1 MIDKQT
7 IMQVLSKIKDPEL
20 KRSFTE
26 LDMVKFVDIEG
37 NNIRVGISLTGGCP
51 FKEKIAEEITKK
63 VGELEGVGAVK
74 VEFDEMSKE
83 QLVKLK
89 EKLGVG
95 QPRPDDAAAIA
106 KIAKRFI
113 AVSSGKGGVGKST
126 ITANLASAL
135 ARLGFQVGVL
145 DADVYGFSI
154 PRMLGVDGVPK
165 AFDDKI
171 IPLRKGDNLQI
182 ISMGFFISEDEP
194 VIWRGPLLHKAISQ
208 FITDVMWEN
217 LDFLLLDLPPGTGD
231 VTITIAQAIPSAE
244 LLVVTTPQ
252 ATATNVASRVAKMA
266 DKTKLNV
273 IGVIENMAYYDNNG
287 RKDYIFGKDGGKN
300 LAAKL
305 NVAFLGEIPLIT
317 SIREGADAGKPV
329 ASEGT
334 EQEIKLFEGIAQ
346 AIVAMNRR

>member
-37 NNIRVGISLTGGCP
+37 NNIRIGISLTGGCP

-63 VGELEGVGAVK
+63 VEELEGVETVK

-83 QLVKLK
+83 QLARLK

-95 QPRPDDAAAIA
+95 QSRPDDTALIA

-208 FITDVMWEN
+208 FISDVMWEN